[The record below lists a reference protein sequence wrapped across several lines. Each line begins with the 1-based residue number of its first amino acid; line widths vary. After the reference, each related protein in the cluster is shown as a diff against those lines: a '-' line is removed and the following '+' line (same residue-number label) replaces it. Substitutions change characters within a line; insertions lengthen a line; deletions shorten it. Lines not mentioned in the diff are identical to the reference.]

1 MRIARITLVLA
12 SICALVLLAGCAR
25 EPEVVQLEPKIE
37 PPLIAEAGVLR
48 VGVDLEHP
56 PFAGVDEGVEAGIDI
71 DVASAVA
78 AGLGLELQTVQVT
91 PTEAASA
98 LEAGRVDM
106 VMSVP
111 LDDMAAGGLSIAGV
125 YITDG
130 PAFFVRATDAE
141 GAANGQQEPATSE
154 TPAAGTTTPT
164 VTADLLTPFDF
175 AGKRIGAQQDSAAYW
190 ALYYDLGEGGVT
202 AFPTIR
208 EAIEAL
214 SAGEIDVVAGGA
226 AVTAYIVRDFED
238 VVFAGQYGQPTALG
252 VAVAPDAEG
261 LGTEVRGVLDD
272 LASGGAIETIRTTWA
287 GTFPRLALPR

>member
-1 MRIARITLVLA
+1 MRIARIALVLVLMCTLA
-12 SICALVLLAGCAR
+12 LLAGCAR
-25 EPEVVQLEPKIE
+25 EPEVAQLEPKIE

-56 PFAGVDEGVEAGIDI
+56 PFAGVDDGVEAGIDI

-78 AGLGLELQTVQVT
+78 ASLGLELQTVQVT
-91 PTEAASA
+91 PAEAASA

-130 PAFFVRATDAE
+130 SAFFVRAADAK
-141 GAANGQQEPATSE
+141 EPASEQPEPAASE
-154 TPAAGTTTPT
+154 TPTAETTPT
-164 VTADLLTPFDF
+164 VTAEMLTPFDF
-175 AGKRIGAQQDSAAYW
+175 PGKRIGAQQGSAAYW
-190 ALYYDLGEGGVT
+190 ALYYDLGEAGVT
-202 AFPTIR
+202 AFPTTR

-214 SAGEIDVVAGGA
+214 AADEIDVVAGGA

-238 VVFAGQYGQPTALG
+238 VVFAGQYGAPTALG

-261 LGTEVRGVLDD
+261 LGTEVRGVLED
-272 LASGGAIETIRTTWA
+272 LASGGAIEAIRTTWA